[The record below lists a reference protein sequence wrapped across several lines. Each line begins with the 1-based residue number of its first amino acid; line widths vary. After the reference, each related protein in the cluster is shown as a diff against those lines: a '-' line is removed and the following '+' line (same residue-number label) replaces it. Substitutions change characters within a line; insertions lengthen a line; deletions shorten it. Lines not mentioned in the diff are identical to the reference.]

1 MILELESGSSDQNL
15 QIYYKLSKLV
25 MDLTQKDVDQLM
37 PFILRDISSGS
48 NQLTSLKL
56 LYAILS
62 QKKFKVDSVVLRRV
76 LYVNVYN
83 QLNQS
88 SFWWLVNKRFHL
100 ESKKSHILVDLS
112 KTSANNDFTNIVY
125 KVINQ
130 LVAHYSA
137 HLKARKIFDHTY
149 AVIATSY
156 ANVDFPV
163 SAITVLCSLFAKDKS
178 LTSDVDEQL
187 LVQGKALH

>member
-1 MILELESGSSDQNL
+1 M
-15 QIYYKLSKLV
+15 
-25 MDLTQKDVDQLM
+25 
-37 PFILRDISSGS
+37 
-48 NQLTSLKL
+48 
-56 LYAILS
+56 
-62 QKKFKVDSVVLRRV
+62 
-76 LYVNVYN
+76 
-83 QLNQS
+83 
-88 SFWWLVNKRFHL
+88 